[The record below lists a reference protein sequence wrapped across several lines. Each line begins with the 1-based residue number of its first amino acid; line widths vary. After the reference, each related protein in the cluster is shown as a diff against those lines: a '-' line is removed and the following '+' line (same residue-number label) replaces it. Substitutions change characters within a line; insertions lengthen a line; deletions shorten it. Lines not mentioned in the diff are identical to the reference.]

1 MATLSIVGTP
11 IGNLEDISIRAIKI
25 LLSSDLIACED
36 TRRTGQLIKNY
47 ESRIMNFEWKIK
59 DLIINKTQKLISFYD
74 EVEELKIPEII
85 EFIRQGKKVA
95 LVSDSGTPLISDPG
109 YKLVR
114 ECLKQQIKVTVVPGP
129 SALINALTVSG
140 LPPNQFLFLGYLPAK
155 SGLRIKLLTD
165 LKNTF
170 NHSELKPTVIFYESP
185 HRLNRTLTD
194 IKIIFGDIKVVIAR
208 ELTKV
213 YEEIFSE
220 NISEILKAGKNLKGE
235 ITLLFEIK

>member
-1 MATLSIVGTP
+1 M
-11 IGNLEDISIRAIKI
+11 
-25 LLSSDLIACED
+25 
-36 TRRTGQLIKNY
+36 
-47 ESRIMNFEWKIK
+47 
-59 DLIINKTQKLISFYD
+59 
-74 EVEELKIPEII
+74 
-85 EFIRQGKKVA
+85 
-95 LVSDSGTPLISDPG
+95 VSDSGTPLISDPG

>member
-1 MATLSIVGTP
+1 MQSTSL
-11 IGNLEDISIRAIKI
+11 IGESDGII
-25 LLSSDLIACED
+25 LLCF
-36 TRRTGQLIKNY
+36 K
-47 ESRIMNFEWKIK
+47 
-59 DLIINKTQKLISFYD
+59 
-74 EVEELKIPEII
+74 
-85 EFIRQGKKVA
+85 
-95 LVSDSGTPLISDPG
+95 
-109 YKLVR
+109 
-114 ECLKQQIKVTVVPGP
+114 
-129 SALINALTVSG
+129 
-140 LPPNQFLFLGYLPAK
+140 K

>member
-1 MATLSIVGTP
+1 MLF
-11 IGNLEDISIRAIKI
+11 
-25 LLSSDLIACED
+25 SSDVIACED

-109 YKLVR
+109 YKLVK

-194 IKIIFGDIKVVIAR
+194 INIIFGDIKVVIAR

>member
-1 MATLSIVGTP
+1 MNPLYIIATP
-11 IGNLEDISIRAIKI
+11 IGNLDDISIRSLKM
-25 LLSSDLIACED
+25 LFSSDVIACED

-109 YKLVR
+109 YKLVK

-155 SGLRIKLLTD
+155 SGSRIKLFTD

-194 IKIIFGDIKVVIAR
+194 INIIFGDIKVVIAR

-220 NISEILKAGKNLKGE
+220 NISEILKAG
-235 ITLLFEIK
+235 

>member
-1 MATLSIVGTP
+1 MANGNLYLVSVP
-11 IGNLEDISIRAIKI
+11 IGNIKDITLRALEILKDADAI
-25 LLSSDLIACED
+25 IAED
-36 TRRTGQLIKNY
+36 TRQAGDLIKLLNLPRVRLLSY
-47 ESRIMNFEWKIK
+47 RDQQHERVFPQILELLSAGKN
-59 DLIINKTQKLISFYD
+59 LALISD
-74 EVEELKIPEII
+74 
-85 EFIRQGKKVA
+85 R
-95 LVSDSGTPLISDPG
+95 GTPTISDPG

>member
-1 MATLSIVGTP
+1 MNPLYIIATP
-11 IGNLEDISIRAIKI
+11 IGNLDDISIRSLKM
-25 LLSSDLIACED
+25 LFSSDVIACED